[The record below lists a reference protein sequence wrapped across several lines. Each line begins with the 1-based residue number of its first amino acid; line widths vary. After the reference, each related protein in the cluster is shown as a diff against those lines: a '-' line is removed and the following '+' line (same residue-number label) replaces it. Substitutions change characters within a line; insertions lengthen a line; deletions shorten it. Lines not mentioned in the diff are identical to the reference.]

1 MMRQLK
7 ASFVKIER
15 YFIKK
20 PGAFFIIVFDML
32 LIACAFLLIQGN
44 PLVNDVAVFAY
55 CLLIV
60 GVVLQALAFLKD
72 NRLRV

>member
-7 ASFVKIER
+7 VSFVKIER